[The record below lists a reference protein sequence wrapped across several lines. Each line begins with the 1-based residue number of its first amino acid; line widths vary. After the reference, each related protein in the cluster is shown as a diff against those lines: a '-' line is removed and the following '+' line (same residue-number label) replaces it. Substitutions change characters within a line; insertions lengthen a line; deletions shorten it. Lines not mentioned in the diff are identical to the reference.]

1 MTTKSAKHPSKKPAK
16 KSHRNKINRSFVA
29 PLDNRN
35 NMADVLPNI
44 PEPQGLVSLSTAL
57 DLSKPGLAVVD
68 LAVVDIDR
76 AWVKLSP
83 QSSWSQHREAWLMH
97 AAECSIQHDE
107 KGIHPKC
114 GVWAWIPECGTVLL
128 EPADYEMV

>member
-35 NMADVLPNI
+35 NMADILPNI
-44 PEPQGLVSLSTAL
+44 PESQGLIPLATAL
-57 DLSKPGLAVVD
+57 DQSKPD
-68 LAVVDIDR
+68 LAVADIDR
-76 AWVKLSP
+76 VWVKLSP
-83 QSSWSQHREAWLMH
+83 QSSWSQHEEAWLMH
-97 AAECSIQHDE
+97 PAECSIQHNE
-107 KGIHPKC
+107 KGIHPNC

-128 EPADYEMV
+128 QLVDYEMA